1 MNNEHQS
8 SPFDPS
14 ALIDLAISQ
23 TSDCERYI
31 LDTIVARGGMGLIYK
46 AYDTQT
52 ERHVAYKV
60 IHPELQQNAQMLERF
75 TYEAETAARLEH
87 PHIMPVYDSGTDL
100 QGRPFYTM
108 KLLQG
113 KTLAQM
119 IESIGNDPNQTS
131 LNELLDMLIKV
142 CNAICYAH
150 QQGII
155 HRDLKPD
162 NIMIGD
168 FGEVLV
174 LDWGLARVPDNS
186 SPIDF
191 GEVPAHLTQSGSII
205 GTPAYMSPEQALG
218 KDVDSRFDIYALGAL
233 LQYILTFKAPIEGS
247 DTKLV
252 LQKAQRG
259 ELDLLTRHHSL
270 PEALK
275 TQCQSRV
282 PIAAIAVSRK
292 AMAFDV
298 NQRYATASDMAQDLR
313 RVIGG
318 FAAKAENAGM
328 VRELGLF
335 LLRNRKIALVI
346 GLFVSI
352 IMCLMLNSWM
362 AIQDEN
368 AETQRQRVQ
377 AELQR
382 ERAEQQKILAQA
394 NYQEAQ
400 AALLELKASAPIYL
414 DRARSSIA
422 KGDFDSALTD
432 INTYLSMN
440 QKNADAFVVLGRIN
454 QAQKNF
460 EAAGDAFRK
469 AESFGKTNNICK
481 AGIDIS
487 KDALHCMKMNGKLAP
502 DTLYKI
508 YRRLIENEQLSEAT
522 ALLDDLL
529 MNQKYSMRVF
539 AELFKF
545 SKLKGEIKFNESG
558 EMAIQLADQD
568 QDISAL
574 CHFKKAIIEILD
586 LSNSPISDLGPLALL
601 QIREL
606 DISNTQ
612 ISNLAPLR
620 YAKIRRINASNSKLS
635 TLTGLV
641 GLQFDYLDLSNCPL
655 GDLNEIKMLQVAELR
670 LEVSQSQP
678 KDLSA
683 FMHIPKLTLP
693 ISWQHLND
701 KNALPPTTQISWA
714 TL

>member
-14 ALIDLAISQ
+14 ALIDLAINQ

-46 AYDTQT
+46 AFDTQT

-60 IHPELQQNAQMLERF
+60 IHPELQQNNQMLERF
-75 TYEAETAARLEH
+75 TYEAEIAARLEH
-87 PHIMPVYDSGTDL
+87 PHIMPVYDSGSDL

-119 IESIGNDPNQTS
+119 IESLGTNPSQTS
-131 LNELLDMLIKV
+131 LDELLAMLIKV

-186 SPIDF
+186 SAIDF
-191 GEVPAHLTQSGSII
+191 GDVPAHLTQSGSII

-218 KDVDSRFDIYALGAL
+218 KDVDSRSDIYALGAL

-247 DTKLV
+247 GTKLL

-259 ELDLLTRHHSL
+259 ELSPLTRNDQL
-270 PEALK
+270 PDALK

-282 PIAAIAVSRK
+282 PVSAIAVCRK

-298 NQRYATASDMAQDLR
+298 NQRYSSASDMAQDLR

-328 VRELGLF
+328 VRELGLL

-346 GLFVSI
+346 GLFVTI
-352 IMCLMLNSWM
+352 IMCLMLNSWI
-362 AIQDEN
+362 AIQDESK
-368 AETQRQRVQ
+368 ETQREYV
-377 AELQR
+377 
-382 ERAEQQKILAQA
+382 RAEQQKILAQA
-394 NYQEAQ
+394 NYQKAQ
-400 AALLELKASAPIYL
+400 AALMELKASAPIYL

-422 KGDFDSALTD
+422 KGNFDSALID

-440 QKNADAFVVLGRIN
+440 QKNAEAFVVLGRIN

-460 EAAGDAFRK
+460 EASGDAFRK

-487 KDALHCMKMNGKLAP
+487 KDALQCMKMHGTLAP

-529 MNQKYSMRVF
+529 MNQTYSMRVF

-545 SKLKGEIKFNESG
+545 SKLKGQITFNESG
-558 EMAIQLADQD
+558 EIVIQLDQSR

-574 CHFKKAIIEILD
+574 CHFKKASIDKLD
-586 LSNSPISDLGPLALL
+586 LSNSQISDLSPLAHL
-601 QIREL
+601 QIRDL
-606 DISNTQ
+606 DISHTQ
-612 ISNLAPLR
+612 INSLEPLR
-620 YAKIRRINASNSKLS
+620 YAKISRINASNS
-635 TLTGLV
+635 
-641 GLQFDYLDLSNCPL
+641 
-655 GDLNEIKMLQVAELR
+655 
-670 LEVSQSQP
+670 
-678 KDLSA
+678 
-683 FMHIPKLTLP
+683 
-693 ISWQHLND
+693 
-701 KNALPPTTQISWA
+701 
-714 TL
+714 